1 MIRNDAKDSL
11 PYLLVE
17 ADKQLQWIVKEI
29 VKQNREYKDL
39 LVKVVE
45 LNNNY
50 KENLIL
56 QNDIPDRIQSIVNE
70 FLEVRK

>member
-1 MIRNDAKDSL
+1 MIGNEKDSL

-29 VKQNREYKDL
+29 VNQNREYKDL
-39 LVKVVE
+39 LVKIVE

-56 QNDIPDRIQSIVNE
+56 QSDIPDRIQSIVNDI
-70 FLEVRK
+70 LEVRK

>member
-1 MIRNDAKDSL
+1 MIGNDQKDSL

-29 VKQNREYKDL
+29 VNQNREYKDL
-39 LVKVVE
+39 LVKIVE

-56 QNDIPDRIQSIVNE
+56 QSDIPDRIQSIVNDI
-70 FLEVRK
+70 LEVRK

>member
-1 MIRNDAKDSL
+1 MIRNDQKDSL
-11 PYLLVE
+11 PHLLVE

-39 LVKVVE
+39 LVKIVE

-56 QNDIPDRIQSIVNE
+56 QSDIPDRIQSIVNDI
-70 FLEVRK
+70 LEVRK